1 MSESEISGTL
11 YNATAILKRSDVF
24 PGESST
30 ETEIVLDMDMD
41 MEREGETEDNEEGV
55 SGKAL
60 ALVSEWMFLRA
71 MKWTMKL
78 ECLIEPAV
86 YSVTH
91 QTCFIS
97 GIFLDKLSNLC

>member
-1 MSESEISGTL
+1 MFLLSRWWSEAKEGLCSSGEVSESEIGGTL

-24 PGESST
+24 TGESST

-71 MKWTMKL
+71 MKW
-78 ECLIEPAV
+78 
-86 YSVTH
+86 
-91 QTCFIS
+91 
-97 GIFLDKLSNLC
+97 